1 MHDDLTRAPLHR
13 RHDSLKQCLIV
24 AAALFLVAAVSVLAP
39 RLAHSAATVELS
51 RAPGQIIP
59 DRNFVHDIAIE
70 LVDPGREG
78 LELSARL
85 SDEGGLIQRPIDWRI
100 RSAAGEPVFAGQVGI
115 ADVALPPGD
124 YRIEARYG
132 NAALTRDLTLLEG
145 NRLIVSFVLDVGGL
159 RVLPRLKGLGFPEVD
174 TESLVYAA
182 DGTATP
188 YDHLVLAT
196 GSYSFIPPM
205 TGVRTD
211 DGELLPGVHGFRT
224 IDETRAML
232 DAVARCRKAVVMG
245 GGLLGLEAARA
256 LQGHGLQVEL
266 VHAMPHLMNM
276 QLAPEAGAILKKS
289 VESLGIAVHLDVF
302 ATEVIGGDR
311 VRGVGLADGRRLD
324 ADLLVV
330 AAGVRPNTDI
340 AVRSGLE
347 VERGIVVDDQL
358 RTDDPDVYAIGEC
371 AQHRGEVY
379 GLVAPAWEHATV
391 LADVLTGTDPTAEYH
406 GSRTATK
413 LKVAGV
419 DVATMGINTP
429 ERDDDEFLVIS
440 EPRRGVHLSV
450 VIRDDR
456 LVGATLLGDTR
467 KVAFLTQAFDR
478 GLALPEERITLL
490 VDLSDGAGSASGMLS
505 VAEMPAE
512 SQVCNC
518 NGVTKGAICGAVAD
532 GCGSVGEVMDATR
545 AGKGCGSCKGL
556 VKQIV
561 EWAADG
567 DLAEDPTASYYV
579 PGIPLAKPE
588 LMTAIR
594 EQDLRSVSAVFAA
607 LAPGGTEDATSK
619 MGLTSLLK
627 MIWGVDFIPEKDG
640 EFINDRVHA
649 NIQRD
654 GTFSV
659 VPQMK
664 GGVTTPAQLRR
675 IADVAEKYEVP
686 MVKITGGQRIDLL
699 GVRKEDLPAMWDDLG
714 MPSGYAYGKSMRTVK
729 TCVGSDFCRF
739 GLGDSTQLGID
750 LETRF
755 QGIESP
761 AKMKLAVV
769 GCPRNCAEAYVK
781 DVGVVAVGTGRWE
794 VYVGGAAGASVR
806 KGDLLATVGS
816 PEEVITLA
824 GRFMQY
830 YRENANWLER
840 TYDFVPRVGLD
851 RIKAVLLDDSE
862 GIVAD
867 LDAGLQRSIDAYR
880 DPWGQDARQPA
891 TPGQFRTSLPLI
903 ALPKVP
909 VR

>member
-1 MHDDLTRAPLHR
+1 MPPSPFHPTSFRLDVDEFDERA
-13 RHDSLKQCLIV
+13 SLVVVGNGMAGARFVEEVLERGGGEQFRITVLGEEPHGNYNRIM
-24 AAALFLVAAVSVLAP
+24 LSPVLAGESHEDDIVLNSHDWYADNGVTL
-39 RLAHSAATVELS
+39 RAGVRVERIDTAAKV
-51 RAPGQIIP
+51 
-59 DRNFVHDIAIE
+59 VH
-70 LVDPGREG
+70 
-78 LELSARL
+78 
-85 SDEGGLIQRPIDWRI
+85 
-100 RSAAGEPVFAGQVGI
+100 
-115 ADVALPPGD
+115 
-124 YRIEARYG
+124 
-132 NAALTRDLTLLEG
+132 
-145 NRLIVSFVLDVGGL
+145 
-159 RVLPRLKGLGFPEVD
+159 
-174 TESLVYAA
+174 AA
-182 DGTATP
+182 DGSVTA

-205 TGVRTD
+205 TGVRAA
-211 DGELLPGVHGFRT
+211 DGELLPGVYGFRT

-232 DAVARCRKAVVMG
+232 DAVGRCEKAVVMG

-256 LQGHGLQVEL
+256 LQGHGLQVDL
-266 VHAMPHLMNM
+266 VHAMPHLMNV
-276 QLAPEAGAILKKS
+276 QLDAEAGAILKKS
-289 VESLGIAVHLDVF
+289 VESLGITVHLDVF
-302 ATEVIGGDR
+302 ATEVFGTGH
-311 VRGVGLADGRRLD
+311 VEGVGLADGRRID

-330 AAGVRPNTDI
+330 AAGVRPSTDLG
-340 AVRSGLE
+340 VRSGLE

-379 GLVAPAWEHATV
+379 GLVAPAWEHAKV
-391 LADVLTGTDPTAEYH
+391 LADVLTGTDPDAEYH

-419 DVATMGINTP
+419 DVAVMGINTP

-440 EPRRGVHLSV
+440 EPKRGVHLSV
-450 VIRDDR
+450 VIRDDT

-478 GLALPEERITLL
+478 GAPLPEERIRLL
-490 VDLSDGAGSASGMLS
+490 VDLSDGAEEVG
-505 VAEMPAE
+505 VAEMPGD

-518 NGVTKGAICGAVAD
+518 NGVTKGAICAVVAD
-532 GCGSVGEVMDATR
+532 GCTALGGVMDRTR
-545 AGKGCGSCKGL
+545 AGKGCGSCKSL

-567 DLAEDPTASYYV
+567 DLTEDPSASWYV
-579 PGIPLAKPE
+579 PGIPMAKPE
-588 LMTAIR
+588 LIAAIR

-607 LAPGGTEDATSK
+607 LAPAGKEDAKSK

-627 MIWGVDFIPEKDG
+627 MLWGVDFVPEKDG

-686 MVKITGGQRIDLL
+686 MVKVTGGQRIDLL
-699 GVRKEDLPAMWDDLG
+699 GVRKEDLPAMWSDLG

-750 LETRF
+750 LESRF

-781 DVGVVAVGTGRWE
+781 DVGVVAVGNGKWE
-794 VYVGGAAGASVR
+794 VHVGGAAGATVR
-806 KGDLLATVGS
+806 KGDLLATVDS
-816 PEEVITLA
+816 PEAVVTLA

-840 TYDFVPRVGLD
+840 TYDFVPRIGLEK
-851 RIKAVLLDDSE
+851 IKQVLLEDSE
-862 GIVAD
+862 GLVAE
-867 LDAGLQRSIDAYR
+867 LDANMQRSVDAYT
-880 DPWGQDARQPA
+880 DPWGQDGGEPS
-891 TPGQFRTSLPLI
+891 TPGQFRPSLPLI
-903 ALPKVP
+903 PLPEVP